1 MANLARNPKGGFD
14 IAELTHKSIG
24 EALPVMV
31 LPVSETAVK
40 ARLFLLSNVEASKN
54 TLLEAGV
61 NKGVTAKPKRTQNRK
76 RVIFEDTFLHNGKTY
91 RVNSSKSGLYAE
103 ILKPMIEQFEIG
115 LEKWR
120 RVFVLRFD
128 LHTHVFTKDN
138 ARITAFRKR
147 LFQKLKRYYGFKEI
161 GSCWVREQERAK
173 SQHYHF
179 VLFLDGN
186 LIRHSSIINEMIRA
200 AWDDGTG
207 TYTMPHIKHPF
218 HFVDR
223 EGITQEAM
231 YRVSYLAK
239 PRGKGYRPPQTKD
252 FQCSRM
258 KA

>member
-1 MANLARNPKGGFD
+1 MANLTQNAKGGFD
-14 IAELTHKSIG
+14 IAELTYKSTG
-24 EALPVMV
+24 EAMPVMV
-31 LPVSETAVK
+31 LPVSEAALK

-54 TLLEAGV
+54 ALLEAVV
-61 NKGVTAKPKRTQNRK
+61 NKRVTKKPKRTHNRK

-115 LEKWR
+115 LKKWR

-128 LHTHVFTKDN
+128 LHTHVFTKN
-138 ARITAFRKR
+138 NVRITAFRKR

>member
-1 MANLARNPKGGFD
+1 MLNLAQNTGGGFD
-14 IAELTHKSIG
+14 TAVLTPPTTR
-24 EALPVMV
+24 EAVEATV
-31 LPVSETAVK
+31 LPISETVLK
-40 ARLFLLSNVEASKN
+40 SRYLLLSNVEASKN
-54 TLLEAGV
+54 NPLERVV
-61 NKGVTAKPKRTQNRK
+61 NKSVTKPKRTHNRK
-76 RVIFEDTFLHNGKTY
+76 RIIFDDTFTHKGKTY

-128 LHTHVFTKDN
+128 LHTHVFTKN
-138 ARITAFRKR
+138 NVRITAFRKR

>member
-1 MANLARNPKGGFD
+1 
-14 IAELTHKSIG
+14 
-24 EALPVMV
+24 
-31 LPVSETAVK
+31 
-40 ARLFLLSNVEASKN
+40 
-54 TLLEAGV
+54 
-61 NKGVTAKPKRTQNRK
+61 
-76 RVIFEDTFLHNGKTY
+76 
-91 RVNSSKSGLYAE
+91 
-103 ILKPMIEQFEIG
+103 MIEQFEIG

-138 ARITAFRKR
+138 ARISVFRKG
-147 LFQKLKRYYGFKEI
+147 LFKKLKRHYGFKEI
-161 GSCWVREQERAK
+161 GSCWVREQEWAK
-173 SQHYHF
+173 SQHYHC

-186 LIRHSSIINEMIRA
+186 LIRHSSMINEMIRA

-207 TYTMPHIKHPF
+207 TYTMPHIKPPF

-258 KA
+258 KV

>member
-1 MANLARNPKGGFD
+1 
-14 IAELTHKSIG
+14 
-24 EALPVMV
+24 
-31 LPVSETAVK
+31 
-40 ARLFLLSNVEASKN
+40 
-54 TLLEAGV
+54 
-61 NKGVTAKPKRTQNRK
+61 
-76 RVIFEDTFLHNGKTY
+76 
-91 RVNSSKSGLYAE
+91 
-103 ILKPMIEQFEIG
+103 MIEQFEIG
-115 LEKWR
+115 LKKWR

-128 LHTHVFTKDN
+128 LHTHVFTKN
-138 ARITAFRKR
+138 NVRITAFRKR

-218 HFVDR
+218 YFVDR
-223 EGITQEAM
+223 EEITQEAM
-231 YRVSYLAK
+231 YRMSYLAK